1 MTINEKKNALHR
13 INMVQAE
20 INRYERRMDNL
31 FSDPSYRE
39 KVKASEVRNYGH
51 PLSDDERID
60 RIEQKEL
67 EKCRYRSGM
76 VDLMALLGCPVEM
89 RINDSGDG
97 EWDFVHRQF

>member
-1 MTINEKKNALHR
+1 MTIKEKQYALHR

-20 INRYERRMDNL
+20 INRHERRIHKL
-31 FSDPSYRE
+31 VTDPAYLE
-39 KVKASEVRNYGH
+39 KIKASETRNYGH

-76 VDLMALLGCPVEM
+76 VDLMALLGVPVEM
-89 RINDSGDG
+89 RINDAGEE

>member
-1 MTINEKKNALHR
+1 MTIKEKQYALHR

-20 INRYERRMDNL
+20 INRYERRMDKL
-31 FSDPSYRE
+31 VSDPAYLE
-39 KVKASEVRNYGH
+39 KAKAAETRNYGH

-76 VDLMALLGCPVEM
+76 VDLMALLGFPVEVH
-89 RINDSGDG
+89 INDAGEE